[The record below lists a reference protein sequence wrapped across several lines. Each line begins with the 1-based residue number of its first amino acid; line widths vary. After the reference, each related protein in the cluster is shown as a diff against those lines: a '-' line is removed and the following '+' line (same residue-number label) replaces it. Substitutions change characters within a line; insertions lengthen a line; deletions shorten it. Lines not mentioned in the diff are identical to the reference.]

1 MKSKEKQRKDYKL
14 NTYANGF
21 GIWHTQITFLTP
33 MGNTGEAEKII
44 YNALANA
51 KRKIRQAIVQRTGA
65 NVKRLSY
72 FISENQE
79 LGTGQLV
86 YLVVRE
92 K

>member
-1 MKSKEKQRKDYKL
+1 MKSEEKQPKDSRV

-21 GIWHTQITFLTP
+21 GIWHSEITFLTP
-33 MGNTGEAEKII
+33 MGNTGEAERVIF
-44 YNALANA
+44 NALANA
-51 KRKIRQAIVQRTGA
+51 KRKIRQAIQERQNDT
-65 NVKRLSY
+65 VKRLSY

-86 YLVVRE
+86 RLVIRE

>member
-1 MKSKEKQRKDYKL
+1 MKSKEKQSKDYRV

-21 GIWHTQITFLTP
+21 GIWHSEITFLTP
-33 MGNTGEAEKII
+33 MGNTGEAERVTF
-44 YNALANA
+44 NALANA
-51 KRKIRQAIVQRTGA
+51 KRKIRQAIQERQNDT
-65 NVKRLSY
+65 VKRLSY

-86 YLVVRE
+86 RLVVRE

>member
-1 MKSKEKQRKDYKL
+1 MKDYTL
-14 NTYANGF
+14 HTYANGF
-21 GIWHTQITFLTP
+21 GIWHTEIVFLTP

-44 YNALANA
+44 YNALTNA
-51 KRKIRQAIVQRTGA
+51 KRKIRQAIIERTRV

-72 FISENQE
+72 FISENEE

-86 YLVVRE
+86 RLVVRE